1 VKNMKRGL
9 LIAVVVALVLALVV
23 PAALALTDNQKAE
36 LESLYQQQEQ
46 LRTQI
51 LEKQV
56 EAGIIDAADAEFFK
70 ERMEQRWE
78 TRKERMAEGDY
89 SFGFGQKGGCGG
101 MGGRGFGGRGGGC
114 GNCPV
119 TDTEL
124 AL

>member
-1 VKNMKRGL
+1 MKRGL
-9 LIAVVVALVLALVV
+9 LIAVVVALVLALAV

-56 EAGIIDAADAEFFK
+56 EAGIINAEDAESFR

-78 TRKERMAEGDY
+78 ARKERMAEGDY
-89 SFGFGQKGGCGG
+89 SFGFGQKGGRGG
-101 MGGRGFGGRGGGC
+101 MMGGRGFGGRGGC

-119 TDTEL
+119 NDTGS